1 MGVRD
6 MTFDWQ
12 DLSGKAVNPG
22 PDGIYPIQESGST
35 AEDELD
41 EAFRRGF
48 QEGEAKGLERALREL
63 DPSRQAAENAANQ
76 LSTLREDLTSRT
88 QENILALALAVARR
102 VMEQE
107 IQAKP
112 EYVAELVEKAI
123 GHFPLDQ
130 KVRVRINPKDLAFL
144 TGDALD
150 QMPGEKVSRE
160 IRWTPD
166 ETVSPGG
173 CIVEGPE
180 HVVDGRLDSALER
193 IYRTVFND

>member
-1 MGVRD
+1 

-12 DLSGKAVNPG
+12 DLSGRAASPG
-22 PDGIYPIQESGST
+22 SDGLYPVQEAGPT
-35 AEDELD
+35 LEDELD
-41 EAFRRGF
+41 EAYRRGF
-48 QEGEAKGLERALREL
+48 REGEAQGLERALREL

-88 QENILALALAVARR
+88 QESVLALALAVARR

-112 EYVAELVEKAI
+112 EYVAELVEKAL

-144 TGDALD
+144 TGEALD

-160 IRWTPD
+160 VRWTPD
-166 ETVSPGG
+166 ETVAPGG

>member
-1 MGVRD
+1 

-12 DLSGKAVNPG
+12 DFSGRAAIPGQNGILSVGEEG
-22 PDGIYPIQESGST
+22 PS
-35 AEDELD
+35 AEDELE
-41 EAFRRGF
+41 EAYRRGF
-48 QEGEAKGLERALREL
+48 QDGEAQGLERALREL
-63 DPSRQAAENAANQ
+63 DPSRQAAENAAHQ

-88 QENILALALAVARR
+88 QESVLALALAVARR

-107 IQAKP
+107 LQAKP
-112 EYVAELVEKAI
+112 EYVAELVEKAL

-130 KVRVRINPKDLAFL
+130 KVRVRINPKDLAFI
-144 TGDALD
+144 TGETLD
-150 QMPGEKVSRE
+150 RMPGEKVSRE
-160 IRWTPD
+160 VRWTPD
-166 ETVSPGG
+166 ETVAPGG

>member
-1 MGVRD
+1 

-12 DLSGKAVNPG
+12 DLSGRKSIPG
-22 PDGIYPIQESGST
+22 PDGIYAVQEGGSSP
-35 AEDELD
+35 EDEME
-41 EAFRRGF
+41 EAYQRGF
-48 QEGEAKGLERALREL
+48 LEGEAQGLERALREL
-63 DPSRQAAENAANQ
+63 DPSRQAAENAAHQ

-88 QENILALALAVARR
+88 QESVLALALAVARR

-107 IQAKP
+107 LQARP
-112 EYVAELVEKAI
+112 EYVAELVEKAL
-123 GHFPLDQ
+123 GHFPLDH
-130 KVRVRINPKDLAFL
+130 KVRVRVNPKDLAFI
-144 TGDALD
+144 TGDTLD

-160 IRWTPD
+160 VRWTPD
-166 ETVSPGG
+166 DTVAPGG